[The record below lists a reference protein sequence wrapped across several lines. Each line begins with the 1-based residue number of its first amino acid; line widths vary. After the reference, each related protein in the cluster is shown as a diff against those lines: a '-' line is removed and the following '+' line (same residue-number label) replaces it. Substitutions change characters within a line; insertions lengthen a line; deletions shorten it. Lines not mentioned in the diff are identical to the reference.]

1 MPVGARLVFS
11 IGFGVLLQFLL
22 SHPDFSIAWPVIIV
36 VLALST
42 LWAFYWPRKRKLRQY
57 PPNRLSLRG
66 TLIPVLIPTIVYV
79 AYHWLGREADN
90 GVSIAVTV
98 IFAAILACVA
108 WYLLGSYN
116 WRAIPSARYNTTSVM
131 GIKGDGAPLA
141 GSEFTGEHAARL
153 ACAALSDCEAI
164 PGRYQI
170 QQERFVSLLES
181 NGYPPEVGTTGLQEA
196 LKKQWAVPF
205 RERQRNGT
213 YIQWVGLTDEGLA
226 AIQG

>member
-1 MPVGARLVFS
+1 MSVGARIVS
-11 IGFGVLLQFLL
+11 STGFGVLLQFLL
-22 SHPDFSIAWPVIIV
+22 SHPDFAIAWPVIIV

-57 PPNRLSLRG
+57 PPNRLDARTTIL
-66 TLIPVLIPTIVYV
+66 PVLYPVIVFM
-79 AYHWLGREADN
+79 AYHWLPKGADN
-90 GVSIAVTV
+90 AVSFALAI
-98 IFAAILACVA
+98 IFAVVGACAA
-108 WYLLGSYN
+108 WYMLGFYN

-170 QQERFVSLLES
+170 QQEQFVNLLQS
-181 NGYPPEVGTTGLQEA
+181 TGYPPEVATTGLQEA

-205 RERQRNGT
+205 RERQRNGA

-226 AIQG
+226 AIQA